1 VFGSIGDWYVD
12 SASES
17 LVNRT
22 LRLNRALCRAYNLWI
37 FMAYVWHIW
46 YSGHLML
53 SLYDLRGTYS
63 RNSLVST
70 LSACQG
76 WCGLLSQVSK
86 VEGQELLPPGWEVE
100 FFLDRLMWKHTT
112 CSSKRTYCS
121 WGGSCC
127 LSLSVTSN
135 AVQQGQAMSSVCNE
149 CKSLYIQLM
158 AKLVLYGRFW
168 CSMEMF

>member
-1 VFGSIGDWYVD
+1 MFGSIGDWYVD

-100 FFLDRLMWKHTT
+100 FFLDRLVWKHTT

-127 LSLSVTSN
+127 LSLCYIKCGSTRSSNVKRLQWVQILIYSVD
-135 AVQQGQAMSSVCNE
+135 G
-149 CKSLYIQLM
+149 
-158 AKLVLYGRFW
+158 
-168 CSMEMF
+168 